1 MKVLINLL
9 RFLYALVSF
18 FLGLLFLLVSMAS
31 YLSLGEYFSGIQMSE
46 TFDAGPAMGQLQ
58 MGLAL
63 GLPLLVN
70 GILSFLRFL
79 VNVRPSLVES
89 TIGQILVKRRVLLNP
104 ITVFIVLLMLGFVLG
119 LILYTTT
126 LPSPQ

>member
-1 MKVLINLL
+1 MTSNIL
-9 RFLYALVSF
+9 RLLYALVSF
-18 FLGLLFLLVSMAS
+18 FSGLSLLLVSMAV
-31 YLSLGEYFSGIQMSE
+31 YLSLSEYFSGIQMSE
-46 TFDAGPAMGQLQ
+46 TYHAGSAILLLQ
-58 MGLAL
+58 ITLPL

-79 VNVRPSLVES
+79 VNVRPSLAES

-104 ITVFIVLLMLGFVLG
+104 ITVFIVMFMLGSVLSY
-119 LILYTTT
+119 ILYTTT

>member
-1 MKVLINLL
+1 MTSNIL
-9 RFLYALVSF
+9 RLLYALVSF
-18 FLGLLFLLVSMAS
+18 FLGLLFLLVSIAS
-31 YLSLGEYFSGIQMSE
+31 YLSLSEHFSGIQMSE
-46 TFDAGPAMGQLQ
+46 AFDAGPAMGQLQ
-58 MGLAL
+58 IGLAL

-79 VNVRPSLVES
+79 VNVRPSLAES
-89 TIGQILVKRRVLLNP
+89 TIGQILVTRRVLLNP
-104 ITVFIVLLMLGFVLG
+104 IIVFIVLLMLGSVLG